1 MASDSGPPP
10 SASLTPEPR
19 LESAASPVKKLDT
32 SREPTPK
39 PELEYILDPRGDL
52 WLHTRGKDAS
62 GLSQAAR
69 LRVCSRTL
77 ARTSPVFNK
86 MLYGRFAEARDNNQ
100 DPDQEW
106 VIELPDDLTS
116 PMRTLLEIMH
126 GDFSRMKRVVG
137 PHKSTIRALYDLIVV
152 ADKYDCVALLR
163 PWGASWAL
171 CQKIETMTNH
181 DLFRMAWVYYQLGYQ
196 LGYEEVVTRLILDF
210 APSTQGE
217 VDEIPVLPASLY
229 DKVVDL
235 RQDLMASLLGPLV
248 ASIDQLVSG
257 ATQSVGLCIVAT
269 DSTHRLACESSMLG
283 KLMRRLHQQK
293 FWPIPD
299 SSDIT
304 LTLNR
309 VDQFMTELATAPTD
323 ESGYYDI
330 SIGTN
335 HSCVVIGPPHLT
347 REAALDEPG
356 TYSKDY
362 RYKADEAESAHMEHQ
377 AQISAIMLHSPQ
389 ALLDEDNILFP
400 L

>member
-1 MASDSGPPP
+1 MRGKPHKCPATHIANYAALPLAASRDLEPSTTINVSASRRTIQLTSIDMASDSGPPP
-10 SASLTPEPR
+10 SALLTPEPR

-229 DKVVDL
+229 GK
-235 RQDLMASLLGPLV
+235 
-248 ASIDQLVSG
+248 
-257 ATQSVGLCIVAT
+257 SVRFKTSC
-269 DSTHRLACESSMLG
+269 R
-283 KLMRRLHQQK
+283 
-293 FWPIPD
+293 IPV
-299 SSDIT
+299 
-304 LTLNR
+304 N
-309 VDQFMTELATAPTD
+309 
-323 ESGYYDI
+323 
-330 SIGTN
+330 
-335 HSCVVIGPPHLT
+335 VI
-347 REAALDEPG
+347 R
-356 TYSKDY
+356 
-362 RYKADEAESAHMEHQ
+362 
-377 AQISAIMLHSPQ
+377 
-389 ALLDEDNILFP
+389 
-400 L
+400 